1 VRITKRI
8 EFDAGHRVPLH
19 TSKCRNPHGHRY
31 VVELEIDGD
40 VPVDGMVLD
49 YGIMKQALMARV
61 HDRFDHSMILQNV
74 DVDLIDFLDDR
85 GWSVQILDCAPTA
98 ENLARIIG
106 EDLATVMPVD
116 VTACTVWET
125 PSSSARWEPTR

>member
-1 VRITKRI
+1 MRITKRV

-31 VVELEIDGD
+31 VVEIEIDGT
-40 VPVDGMVLD
+40 VPDDGMVLD
-49 YGIMKQALMARV
+49 YGIMKQALMDRV
-61 HDRFDHSMILQNV
+61 HDRFDHAMILQSS
-74 DVDLIDFLDDR
+74 DVSLIAFLR
-85 GWSVQILDCAPTA
+85 EMRWAVQVIDVAPTA

-106 EDLATVMPVD
+106 EDMAKVMPVA

-125 PSSSARWEPTR
+125 PTSSARWEPNR